1 MNSPIKINS
10 RNKGFYPSPKKSVT
24 KPLFY
29 ILLSFLFLFFAALP
43 AHAANRVMS
52 IDIDAVVEK
61 DGYMRITQ
69 TWQGDFAEGTENY
82 IPMNAPSYLS
92 ISELQVADENG
103 KYELMPDWDIHGSFE
118 DKANRCG
125 INYTDNGYEI
135 CFGISEYGQ
144 NTYTISYLLSSA
156 VSGYNDFDGV
166 NFRFVNDEMNS
177 TPTDVTV
184 SIRLGD
190 GTPITDEI
198 ADIWAF
204 GFDGQVEFRDGAILA
219 FTNSP
224 ITQDNHVTVMFSL
237 NKGIISPLR
246 EVNDSFETVKNA
258 AFEGSDYTYDDG
270 EDVSFMSMAALFL
283 GFIVLPIF
291 ILAMISYINKRKDE
305 KKMAEFSESFG
316 YFRDIPNGG
325 NANATYELGRL
336 FEVCEDGV
344 ALATGMLHLINLGVL
359 TSVSDEE
366 VGFMGRT
373 KEVVSLK
380 LLGDTQG
387 VMSKQDEY
395 LYEILESAAG
405 QDRLLQPNELG
416 NFADQHDTLLRNYL
430 LKCEEDGKRYLNEK
444 RCFNQ
449 WSSPAKFKYLTPN
462 GQQELGELLGF
473 KKYLEDFSLV
483 AERGVKELPIWK
495 ELLSYAMLF
504 GIADKVAQQMKEL
517 YPSISTEIVTYN
529 QSLYTAYSYQ
539 TLLYHNMR
547 NAEARREQAQRSQG
561 SGGFSSLGGG
571 GGSIGG
577 GSGGGSR

>member
-10 RNKGFYPSPKKSVT
+10 RNGGLYSSPKKSVK

-156 VSGYNDFDGV
+156 VSSYNDFDGV

-224 ITQDNHVTVMFSL
+224 I
-237 NKGIISPLR
+237 
-246 EVNDSFETVKNA
+246 
-258 AFEGSDYTYDDG
+258 
-270 EDVSFMSMAALFL
+270 
-283 GFIVLPIF
+283 
-291 ILAMISYINKRKDE
+291 
-305 KKMAEFSESFG
+305 
-316 YFRDIPNGG
+316 
-325 NANATYELGRL
+325 
-336 FEVCEDGV
+336 
-344 ALATGMLHLINLGVL
+344 
-359 TSVSDEE
+359 
-366 VGFMGRT
+366 
-373 KEVVSLK
+373 
-380 LLGDTQG
+380 
-387 VMSKQDEY
+387 
-395 LYEILESAAG
+395 
-405 QDRLLQPNELG
+405 
-416 NFADQHDTLLRNYL
+416 
-430 LKCEEDGKRYLNEK
+430 
-444 RCFNQ
+444 
-449 WSSPAKFKYLTPN
+449 
-462 GQQELGELLGF
+462 
-473 KKYLEDFSLV
+473 
-483 AERGVKELPIWK
+483 
-495 ELLSYAMLF
+495 
-504 GIADKVAQQMKEL
+504 
-517 YPSISTEIVTYN
+517 
-529 QSLYTAYSYQ
+529 
-539 TLLYHNMR
+539 
-547 NAEARREQAQRSQG
+547 
-561 SGGFSSLGGG
+561 
-571 GGSIGG
+571 
-577 GSGGGSR
+577 